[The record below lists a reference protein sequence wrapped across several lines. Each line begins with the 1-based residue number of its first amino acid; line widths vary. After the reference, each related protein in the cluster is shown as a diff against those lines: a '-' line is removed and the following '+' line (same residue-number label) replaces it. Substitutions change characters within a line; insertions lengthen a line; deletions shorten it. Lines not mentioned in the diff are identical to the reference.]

1 MLKTISNLI
10 QKAACKLPSKSE
22 ITPVFSTI
30 VFVFF
35 SWSLYRMFWQ
45 VPSWLYYLNV
55 WDVLILAAYVVSF
68 ALFESLVVLVFL
80 LFLAFILPAK
90 YLKDNF
96 ITQGSWFI
104 FLLGVSAVALQ
115 RKIGV
120 IYKLEIWQIIVYPV
134 IALIVLIILTVA
146 AAYIF
151 KRYSRIARLVT
162 NLADRM
168 TVFAYIYVPIGLLGL
183 AVVIWRNIF

>member
-1 MLKTISNLI
+1 VENIKKRFLSKF
-10 QKAACKLPSKSE
+10 PSKQE
-22 ITPVFSTI
+22 IPPVFSSI
-30 VFVFF
+30 SFIFF

-68 ALFESLVVLVFL
+68 ALFESLVVLIFL
-80 LFLAFILPAK
+80 LFLAFILPARWF
-90 YLKDNF
+90 KDKF
-96 ITQGSWFI
+96 AIQGSTAAVLI
-104 FLLGVSAVALQ
+104 GIGAVALQ

-120 IYKLEIWQIIVYPV
+120 IYKLEIWQILAFPV
-134 IALIVLIILTVA
+134 LALILLTVLTVA

-151 KRYSRIARLVT
+151 KRFPILARLAA

-168 TVFAYIYVPIGLLGL
+168 TVFAYIYVPLGLLGL